1 MERRLGGALAVR
13 PEILYPEPHRRDLA
27 ATGPAG
33 RPGPA
38 GSISENCMGL
48 VAAIWKASGFGQPPS
63 VPKLGKAFNFD
74 IMADGDAVIG
84 FGNLSCSSQV
94 PIT

>member
-38 GSISENCMGL
+38 GGHCGVGCVGPWLKML
-48 VAAIWKASGFGQPPS
+48 TAPA
-63 VPKLGKAFNFD
+63 
-74 IMADGDAVIG
+74 
-84 FGNLSCSSQV
+84 
-94 PIT
+94 

>member
-1 MERRLGGALAVR
+1 MSVQ
-13 PEILYPEPHRRDLA
+13 DLCHCSA
-27 ATGPAG
+27 DF
-33 RPGPA
+33 
-38 GSISENCMGL
+38 IQNCMGL